1 MRVLTDNYTLR
12 LAANEKAREEGRR
25 RSPTPFSG
33 RPSWRNYYPTCPEC
47 EGKGRIP
54 VLVYTLRIERTDR
67 NDIPYSGTVDQLP
80 DVHVTGADP
89 DGVLAAL
96 VTEIQLLDHHPPAP
110 LPGRHRRGE

>member
-1 MRVLTDNYTLR
+1 VLTNNYTLR

-25 RSPTPFSG
+25 KPPTPLSG

-67 NDIPYSGTVDQLP
+67 NDILYSGTVDQLP
-80 DVHVTGADP
+80 DAHVTGADP

-96 VTEIQLLDHHPPAP
+96 VTEIQLLDHREPAEPYPPVPPAT
-110 LPGRHRRGE
+110 